1 VTIRHEVN
9 ESLLHELSPPGVRW
23 TTVNM
28 AEVLPGVLT
37 PLGWTFWREPCESG
51 LRGAFADAGLLPAGE
66 VQPPIDLAGRLT
78 GLFHGRLA
86 GNLTLVCKLCDSMPG
101 SSGAAFEE
109 QVFGFADPDVER
121 RQSFRRYP
129 IVLAKMPVGLVLLP
143 RRLRAL
149 RREIDHWWRSA
160 TGTVRVGS
168 PETRLAE
175 AGDWLRR
182 AMRRHMLASLF
193 AQACY
198 DQVTG
203 LARSAGEPGLELALM
218 TGYGSMEE
226 TRISSDL
233 WAVSRDRM
241 PMPEF
246 LRRHGFH
253 AQSEGQLASRS
264 WREDV
269 RGIEDICT
277 LYRGLPDDQDPER
290 RASEQLRARRT
301 AEDTLIAALPPGRR
315 RLARLT
321 LAVAARY
328 LPLRE
333 VGKAAFL
340 QAIDGA
346 RAAAREIGDRL
357 VEHDA
362 IDDREDVFFATLHEI
377 TGAPPADLRDRIAF
391 RRSKNAEYAGFELPE
406 RWTGSPVPQRIA
418 SRPDDNRPDAVV
430 LGVAV
435 SPGVVEGRARIVHDP
450 FGDVDFEPGDIL
462 VCETTDPSWVV
473 LFQLAS
479 AVVIDVGGA
488 MSHGAIVARELGI
501 PAVINTRDGTRIIKD
516 GARIRV
522 DGAAGRVDILT
533 SETGPETN
541 SETRSPD
548 AT

>member
-1 VTIRHEVN
+1 MTLPGGVD
-9 ESLLHELSPPGVRW
+9 ESLLHEVSPDHVRW

-37 PLGWTFWREPCESG
+37 PLAWTFWREPCESG
-51 LRGAFADAGLLPAGE
+51 LRGAFADAGLLAAGE
-66 VQPPIDLAGRLT
+66 ITAPDDLSDRLT

-109 QVFGFADPDVER
+109 QVFGYADPNVER
-121 RQSFRRYP
+121 RRSFRRYP
-129 IVLAKMPVGLVLLP
+129 AVMAKIPVGFALLP
-143 RRLRAL
+143 HRLRAL
-149 RREIDHWWRSA
+149 RTEIDQWWRSA
-160 TGTVRVGS
+160 TGATRRGS
-168 PETRLAE
+168 PEERLSQAAE
-175 AGDWLRR
+175 LLRR

-198 DQVTG
+198 DQVAT
-203 LARSAGEPGLELALM
+203 LARAAGKPGLELALM

-226 TRISSDL
+226 THVSSDL
-233 WAVSRDRM
+233 WEVSRGRL
-241 PMPEF
+241 PMAEF
-246 LRRHGFH
+246 LSRHGFH

-264 WREDV
+264 WREDWCGV
-269 RGIEDICT
+269 EDICA
-277 LYRGLPDDQDPER
+277 LYRGMPDDQDPLQR
-290 RASEQLRARRT
+290 QGDQVRT
-301 AEDTLIAALPPGRR
+301 RLAAEETLIAALPRARR
-315 RLARLT
+315 PFAKLILT
-321 LAVAARY
+321 VAARY

-357 VEHDA
+357 AGDGT
-362 IDDREDVFFATLHEI
+362 IDDGDDVFFATLAEI
-377 TGAPPADLRDRIAF
+377 TAEPPPDLRDRIG
-391 RRSKNAEYAGFELPE
+391 RRRNKNAEYVALELPE
-406 RWTGSPVPQRIA
+406 RWVGTPVPQPIA
-418 SRPDDNRPDAVV
+418 HRSDRRDPEAGVA
-430 LGVAV
+430 GVAV

-450 FGDVDFEPGDIL
+450 FGDIDFCAGDIL

-501 PAVINTRDGTRIIKD
+501 PAVINTRDGTRIISD
-516 GARIRV
+516 GDRIRV
-522 DGAAGRVDILT
+522 DGAAGRVDIIT
-533 SETGPETN
+533 SD
-541 SETRSPD
+541 TRRAN

>member
-1 VTIRHEVN
+1 VTTRHDVD
-9 ESLLHELSPPGVRW
+9 ESLLHEVSPTGVRW

-66 VQPPIDLAGRLT
+66 VQAPADLAGRLT

-86 GNLTLVCKLCDSMPG
+86 GNLTLVCRLCDSMPG

-109 QVFGFADPDVER
+109 QVFGFADPNVER
-121 RQSFRRYP
+121 RRSFRRYP
-129 IVLAKMPVGLVLLP
+129 VVLAKMPVGLVLLP
-143 RRLRAL
+143 SRLRAL
-149 RREIDHWWRSA
+149 RAEIDQWWRSA
-160 TGTVRVGS
+160 TGTVRAGS
-168 PETRLAE
+168 PEARLSE
-175 AGDWLRR
+175 AGHWLRR

-198 DQVTG
+198 DQVAG
-203 LARSAGEPGLELALM
+203 LARAAGEPGLELALM

-241 PMPEF
+241 PMAEF

-264 WREDV
+264 WREDG
-269 RGIEDICT
+269 RGIEDICA
-277 LYRGLPDDQDPER
+277 LYRGLPDEQDPTR
-290 RASEQLRARRT
+290 RANEQARSRRA
-301 AEDTLIAALPPGRR
+301 AEDTVIAALPRARR
-315 RLARLT
+315 PLARLT

-357 VEHDA
+357 VDREV
-362 IDDREDVFFATLHEI
+362 IDDREDVFFATLDEI
-377 TGAPPADLRDRIAF
+377 TGTPPADLRDRIAS
-391 RRSKNAEYAGFELPE
+391 RRNKNAEYAGFELPE
-406 RWTGSPVPQRIA
+406 RWTGSPVPQQVA
-418 SRPDDNRPDAVV
+418 SRTEDRSLDTAV

-435 SPGVVEGRARIVHDP
+435 SPGVVEGCARIVHDP
-450 FGDVDFEPGDIL
+450 FDDVDFEPGDIL

-533 SETGPETN
+533 FETD
-541 SETRSPD
+541 SETRSQD

>member
-1 VTIRHEVN
+1 MTIHHDID

-51 LRGAFADAGLLPAGE
+51 LRGAFADAGLLPASK
-66 VQPPIDLAGRLT
+66 VTPPADLAGRLT

-86 GNLTLVCKLCDSMPG
+86 GNLTMVCKLCDSMPG

-109 QVFGFADPDVER
+109 QVFGFADPNVER
-121 RQSFRRYP
+121 RRSFRRYP
-129 IVLAKMPVGLVLLP
+129 IVLAKMPIGLVLLP
-143 RRLRAL
+143 NRLGAL
-149 RREIDHWWRSA
+149 RSEIDHWWRSA

-168 PETRLAE
+168 PEARLAE
-175 AGDWLRR
+175 AGRWLRK

-198 DQVTG
+198 DQVAG
-203 LARSAGEPGLELALM
+203 LARVAGEPGLELALM

-241 PMPEF
+241 TMAEF
-246 LRRHGFH
+246 LNRHGFH
-253 AQSEGQLASRS
+253 GQSEGQLASRS
-264 WREDV
+264 WREDC
-269 RGIEDICT
+269 RGVEDICT
-277 LYRGLPDDQDPER
+277 RYRDLPDDQNPARREEEQTRSR
-290 RASEQLRARRT
+290 RA
-301 AEDTLIAALPPGRR
+301 AEDKLIAALPLARR

-321 LAVAARY
+321 LAIAARY

-333 VGKAAFL
+333 VGKASFL

-357 VEHDA
+357 V
-362 IDDREDVFFATLHEI
+362 DDGVIADRDEVFFATLAEI
-377 TGAPPADLRDRIAF
+377 TGRPPADLRDRIAS
-391 RRSKNAEYAGFELPE
+391 RRSRNAEYARFELPE
-406 RWTGSPVPQRIA
+406 RWTGTPVPQRVA
-418 SRPDDNRPDAVV
+418 SRPDEKRHDAAV

-435 SPGVVEGRARIVHDP
+435 SPGVVEGCARVVHDP
-450 FGDVDFEPGDIL
+450 FGEIDFDAGDIL

-501 PAVINTRDGTRIIKD
+501 PAVINTRNGTRIIKD
-516 GARIRV
+516 RARIRV

-533 SETGPETN
+533 SD
-541 SETRSPD
+541 TRSSD